1 MKNIF
6 LILSILLFS
15 GTICSLNAQ
24 SYHLEL
30 TVANQPDNPISFGW
44 MQGDDFNLIDS
55 AQIDKT
61 NEKVTFSFP
70 INAHPGTYR
79 IILGKTAYAKIMDE
93 APQQL
98 DLIFNNENIVVETN
112 FKSPVESINI
122 IESEENKVWFG
133 FLLKDNV
140 FQRDI
145 KSYEQIVNRYWAS
158 GNEEKAIDAAGQ
170 YNQLQLE
177 RDVFV
182 KDVVDQNM
190 GLLASVYIKNQR
202 QPLLDGYL
210 SETER
215 DDFYRKTF
223 LRNIDFTDDRLIN
236 SSVYSDI
243 IFEYLSHYNN
253 PEFTK
258 EQRENEYIKAV
269 DLLFPL
275 INKNEKVYQ
284 FLASYMVNGFKILQ
298 MNRVISHI
306 QANYTY

>member
-1 MKNIF
+1 MIIIALIF
-6 LILSILLFS
+6 I
-15 GTICSLNAQ
+15 GTIRNLNAQ
-24 SYHLEL
+24 SYHVEL
-30 TVANQPDNPISFGW
+30 KVADQPDNPISFGW
-44 MQGDDFNLIDS
+44 MQGDNFNLIDS
-55 AQIDKT
+55 TYIDKM
-61 NEKVTFSFP
+61 NGKVALNFP
-70 INAHPGTYR
+70 VNAHPGTYR
-79 IILGKTAYAKIMDE
+79 IILGKTTYAKIMDE

-112 FKSPVESINI
+112 FKSPVESIKI
-122 IESEENKVWFG
+122 IESEENKVWFN
-133 FLLKDNV
+133 FLEKDNLLR
-140 FQRDI
+140 RDI
-145 KSYEQIVNRYWAS
+145 KNYEQIVNRYWAS
-158 GNEEKAIDAAGQ
+158 GDKEKAIEAAGL

-182 KDVVDQNM
+182 KAAADQNL

-202 QPLLDGYL
+202 LPLLDGYL

-215 DDFYRKTF
+215 NAFYRKTF
-223 LRNIDFTDDRLIN
+223 LRNLDFTDDRLIN

-258 EQRENEYIKAV
+258 EQREDAYIQAV
-269 DLLFPL
+269 DILFPM

-284 FLASYMVNGFKILQ
+284 FLANYVVNGFKILQ

-306 QANYTY
+306 QANYNY